1 MSYHLF
7 NSQRPTTLDRQVE
20 RKGACAWE
28 GVSA

>member
-7 NSQRPTTLDRQVE
+7 NSPCPTTLDRQVE
-20 RKGACAWE
+20 REGMCAWE